1 MNLCRSARCAV
12 AVLSVTMLWAA
23 APAAVAEPVSNGVG
37 YTVVPALLAAESPGG
52 LGHWTVEY
60 EKVAG
65 GDPVVADAI
74 NRILDDE
81 AHGQVWLYAAS
92 ASKTSPWTFHTR
104 GRLVFRPVTIS
115 ALFTGVYDAVD
126 LPNMPVD
133 AVATRVFDARSGIQ
147 IVWSNLF
154 VDERAGLARLAE
166 LTRADPARHL
176 SDAAAGW
183 LGRVRHR
190 DGADTAQ
197 LPVLDPDRRRDRTPF
212 PGPAVRPGAA
222 RHHGAVGGRRRSD
235 RTGVRGDHQLNTSS
249 GSPGLQPECSRMV
262 LDTTCRHG
270 SRFQVPTLPGLVNV
284 ADCQ

>member
-23 APAAVAEPVSNGVG
+23 APAAVAEPVSNGAG

-166 LTRADPARHL
+166 LTRQILPATYPTPPLGGWAEYGTAMAPIPRNYRFWIPT
-176 SDAAAGW
+176 DAGIE
-183 LGRVRHR
+183 LHF
-190 DGADTAQ
+190 
-197 LPVLDPDRRRDRTPF
+197 PDRQFGRGLRVITVPW
-212 PGPAVRPGAA
+212 A
-222 RHHGAVGGRRRSD
+222 AVGD
-235 RTGVRGDHQLNTSS
+235 LIAPEFAVITS
-249 GSPGLQPECSRMV
+249 
-262 LDTTCRHG
+262 
-270 SRFQVPTLPGLVNV
+270 
-284 ADCQ
+284 